1 MICLICAIKGASS
14 GAHFPKTQEAILS
27 GPGDFL
33 LGLSFRRRRLTSSLL
48 QLIFS
53 SFMTETQSGVP
64 KHREEVGVDA
74 LNNREV
80 VCHNSNVDF

>member
-1 MICLICAIKGASS
+1 MIYLICAIKGACSD
-14 GAHFPKTQEAILS
+14 AHSPKTQEAILS

-33 LGLSFRRRRLTSSLL
+33 GLSFRRRRLTSSVL

-64 KHREEVGVDA
+64 KHTEEVGVNA
-74 LNNREV
+74 LSNTEV
-80 VCHNSNVDF
+80 VCHNSSVDF

>member
-1 MICLICAIKGASS
+1 MICLICAIKGACSD
-14 GAHFPKTQEAILS
+14 AHSPKTQEAILS
-27 GPGDFL
+27 GSGDF
-33 LGLSFRRRRLTSSLL
+33 LGLSFRRRRLTSSVL

-64 KHREEVGVDA
+64 KHTEEVGVNA
-74 LNNREV
+74 LSNTEV